1 MCSKQNRRFKCKCVQ
16 HYYTWQ
22 ATPPCTFN
30 KGDLEKC
37 KKLAKGET
45 QIILGAE
52 GFFYVSLGVAGVFG
66 PFLWGLYPS
75 ACHVTRINELKTLT
89 NMHHENVNINLMV
102 ENEIQTKSGIMINVG
117 VSVKNIYLKK
127 IIFGILLYL
136 VAKMVLSKYNWQF
149 SGCVW
154 WNYRCRRKKR
164 RNYSNEF

>member
-1 MCSKQNRRFKCKCVQ
+1 MCSALLHMAGNPTPHLQQGGPGKMQKTCKR
-16 HYYTWQ
+16 
-22 ATPPCTFN
+22 
-30 KGDLEKC
+30 GDPDNF
-37 KKLAKGET
+37 GSW
-45 QIILGAE
+45 

-164 RNYSNEF
+164 RNYSNKF